1 MRRLRKK
8 PIQIYIESQ
17 QDDVLEMLS
26 KKRGISKAEIIR
38 QSLEKFLSDIPLE
51 EDPALGLVGLGR
63 SGKRNLSERHDLYLV
78 QYVSGKK
85 KG

>member
-1 MRRLRKK
+1 MKGLKKK

-26 KKRGISKAEIIR
+26 KKRGISKAGIIR
-38 QSLEKFLSDIPLE
+38 QSLEKFLKELPVK

-63 SGKRNLSERHDLYLV
+63 SGKRNLSYQHDQYLA
-78 QYVSGKK
+78 QYAARKK